1 MQLLDQHAGNTT
13 PEQLGMLVM
22 STVAPSTKWN
32 SSAIPMCT
40 AILPVWKER
49 SNPESASLDAGR
61 VQHMD
66 SPGVGASMELT
77 HRLLHGTGPGG
88 SGLLLTGPRSA
99 RTTPPVATAPGTVS
113 DRLRSSAHE
122 TECAKSVATAPGTVS
137 DRLRGGS
144 DRRIPKLLMIEPP

>member
-22 STVAPSTKWN
+22 STVAFSTKWN
-32 SSAIPMCT
+32 SSAIPMRT

-49 SNPESASLDAGR
+49 NNPESAILDAGR

-66 SPGVGASMELT
+66 SFGVGASMELT

-113 DRLRSSAHE
+113 DRLR
-122 TECAKSVATAPGTVS
+122 
-137 DRLRGGS
+137 GGS
-144 DRRIPKLLMIEPP
+144 ERRIPKLLMIGPP